1 SYTHYPPAASRAW
14 PLSLACYARS
24 SSGAGAGLR
33 RPWGGA
39 VAGKVGLIGG
49 GTRGRTGLRGAGR
62 PEEVSLRGVKKA
74 TGSSNVS
81 HGAPDHGKGRGSGAG
96 PWRGGTW
103 VLVCLADCA
112 HLRKRY
118 QGHVG
123 ASLIVGG
130 VDFTGPQLYSVHPHG
145 SYSRLPF
152 TALGSGQDAAL
163 AVLEDRFQPNMTVSD
178 ICAPLGIALVGSAL
192 GSWGN
197 TEVPWPNPE
206 VRKSFSE
213 VMTEYRR
220 RSQWSE
226 GGEVQFQQTT
236 VNAKAWTA
244 WRGQNSER
252 TI

>member
-130 VDFTGPQLYSVHPHG
+130 IDFTGPQLYSVHPHG